1 MFEPGK
7 IYKVKVEINP
17 GEIGFGRAT
26 IIDKSPA
33 GLVFQLKTSKDQNKV
48 LTKGTRIWF
57 VNDSP
62 DVSFNGLWSSS
73 IVATQVVDRQN
84 VMLSTT
90 PKLEPLVQRR
100 LSQRVNLDVVV
111 YLTSEND
118 EELAKEV
125 RSRDISRS
133 GVALETGQEVAA
145 AVEPGSHVKF
155 VLESHVG
162 PIAAFARIIRVER
175 NWLANKTVLGLEFTD
190 LSEDAVSALDKL
202 LVMLGGKTR
211 ADEADVLQAV
221 KESEDKNASRRTY
234 TGLSSWLGTDSGGTK
249 NSPFVG
255 GSAPDTSEPAKPDG
269 SSKNDERKNDESNG
283 EK

>member
-26 IIDKSPA
+26 IIDKSPT
-33 GLVFQLKTSKDQNKV
+33 GLVFQLKTSKEQNKV
-48 LTKGTRIWF
+48 LAKGTRVWF

-62 DVSFNGLWSSS
+62 DVTFNGLWSSS
-73 IVATQVVDRQN
+73 IIATQLVERQT
-84 VMLSTT
+84 VLLSSS

-100 LSQRVNLDVVV
+100 LSQRVNLDAAVK
-111 YLTSEND
+111 LMSESD
-118 EELAKEV
+118 EELATEV

-133 GVALETGQEVAA
+133 GVALETGQEVSG
-145 AVEPGSHVKF
+145 AVETGSHVKF

-162 PIAAFARIIRVER
+162 PITAYARVIRIEH
-175 NWLANKTVLGLEFTD
+175 NWLANKTVMGLEFTD
-190 LSEDAVSALDKL
+190 LSDDAVAALDKL
-202 LVMLGGKTR
+202 LVMLGGITR
-211 ADEADVLQAV
+211 ADEADVLQSV
-221 KESEDKNASRRTY
+221 KQSEDKNASRRTY

-255 GSAPDTSEPAKPDG
+255 GSDPETSDPATPG
-269 SSKNDERKNDESNG
+269 ENDA

>member
-1 MFEPGK
+1 MFEAGK

-33 GLVFQLKTSKDQNKV
+33 GLVFQLKTSKELNKV
-48 LTKGTRIWF
+48 LSKGTRVWF

-73 IVATQVVDRQN
+73 IVSTQLVDRQT

-100 LSQRVNLDVVV
+100 LSQRVNLDAVVQ
-111 YLTSEND
+111 LMSEND
-118 EELAKEV
+118 EVLAKEV

-133 GVALETGQEVAA
+133 GVALETTQEVSGK
-145 AVEPGSHVKF
+145 VEPGSHVKF
-155 VLESHVG
+155 VLESHAG
-162 PIAAFARIIRVER
+162 PIAAYARVIRVEH

-190 LSEDAVSALDKL
+190 LSDDAVAALDKL

-211 ADEADVLQAV
+211 ADEADVLESV
-221 KESEDKNASRRTY
+221 KESEAKNASRRTY

-255 GSAPDTSEPAKPDG
+255 GSEQGTTDSAKPDDA
-269 SSKNDERKNDESNG
+269 SKQDESNG